1 MLWILC
7 IVSKSQIPLLYLK
20 APLDRRSLRVFEQR
34 DLPFPSGS
42 FWTVQILVGCTSN
55 NPDSLDLRVYRRP
68 NTSSTNT
75 ILLFVVHSHLIPRC
89 LPNKRHFPFSFSFV
103 VTKQEASWSSEWWRH
118 LKHSQLP
125 KSSQWSRK
133 HGTALQSW
141 WSTASVLDECLLS
154 TGSLSNRQVN
164 MPVSEHALIL
174 ESRWLELRRRWLMD
188 AHVHRHHGLPSAAAS

>member
-154 TGSLSNRQVN
+154 AGSYPIHRLTSLFQN
-164 MPVSEHALIL
+164 MLWFWSLVDLI
-174 ESRWLELRRRWLMD
+174 ELRLWWLMD
-188 AHVHRHHGLPSAAAS
+188 MYHRHHGLPSAAAS